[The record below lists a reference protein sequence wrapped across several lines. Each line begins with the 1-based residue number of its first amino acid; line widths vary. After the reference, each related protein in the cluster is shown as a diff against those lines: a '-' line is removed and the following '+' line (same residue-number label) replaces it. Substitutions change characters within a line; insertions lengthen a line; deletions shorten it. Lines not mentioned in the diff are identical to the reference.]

1 MNGGRPLKFLY
12 LGRDAMM
19 RECLADDDVRWK
31 GGKVVV
37 TDGPFAE
44 TKEQLG
50 ELLVLEVQPRIRK
63 E

>member
-1 MNGGRPLKFLY
+1 
-12 LGRDAMM
+12 MM